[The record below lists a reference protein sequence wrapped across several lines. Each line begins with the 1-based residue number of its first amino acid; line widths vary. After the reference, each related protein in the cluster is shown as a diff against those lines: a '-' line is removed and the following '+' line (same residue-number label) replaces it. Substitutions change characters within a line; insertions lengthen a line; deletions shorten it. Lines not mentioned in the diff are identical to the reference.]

1 MWLRAQVWVSLI
13 VLVLTA
19 YTYTSALAVP
29 ATPSPLS
36 SPLRGEA
43 NGALSSPL
51 GGEAKGA
58 LPSPLGGEG
67 KGEEAEIPG
76 KDGAP
81 MVLVPA
87 GPFPM
92 GVPPGARDG
101 GRDEYPRHEVF
112 LDAYYIDTFEVTN
125 GRYLEFMTNTG
136 HRPPKHP
143 NDPRQDLWQAG
154 LMPESI
160 ADRPVINVD
169 WYDAEAYCRWAGKR
183 LPTEA
188 EWAKAARGTD
198 DRRFPWGNVEPTHGH
213 VNFNQPWQG
222 EKTLMPV
229 GTYEAGKSPFGAYDM
244 AGNVWE
250 WVADWYDP
258 RYYEKSPAR
267 NPKGP
272 ETGTH
277 KALRGSG
284 WEVEAPLVRAFSRV
298 KSDPLN
304 RNYATGFRCARSLG
318 EGKGQR

>member
-1 MWLRAQVWVSLI
+1 MRPSIQMVRYATMAKFQLFRDKGGRMTSTQVSASLI
-13 VLVLTA
+13 FSIFLAGVANANTA
-19 YTYTSALAVP
+19 
-29 ATPSPLS
+29 ATQPT
-36 SPLRGEA
+36 EFV
-43 NGALSSPL
+43 
-51 GGEAKGA
+51 
-58 LPSPLGGEG
+58 
-67 KGEEAEIPG
+67 G

-92 GVPPGARDG
+92 GAPPGARDG

-112 LDAYYIDTFEVTN
+112 LDAYYIDKFEVTN
-125 GRYLEFMTNTG
+125 GRYLEFMKNTG
-136 HRPPKHP
+136 HRPPKHL

-213 VNFNQPWQG
+213 LNFNQPWQG

-304 RNYATGFRCARSLG
+304 RNYATGFRCARSADA
-318 EGKGQR
+318 K

>member
-1 MWLRAQVWVSLI
+1 
-13 VLVLTA
+13 
-19 YTYTSALAVP
+19 
-29 ATPSPLS
+29 
-36 SPLRGEA
+36 
-43 NGALSSPL
+43 
-51 GGEAKGA
+51 
-58 LPSPLGGEG
+58 
-67 KGEEAEIPG
+67 
-76 KDGAP
+76 

-112 LDAYYIDTFEVTN
+112 LDAYHIDTFEVTN

-304 RNYATGFRCARSLG
+304 RNHATGFRCARSADA
-318 EGKGQR
+318 K

>member
-1 MWLRAQVWVSLI
+1 MRPSIQMVRYATMAKFQLFRDKGGRMTSTQVSASLI
-13 VLVLTA
+13 FSIFLTGVA
-19 YTYTSALAVP
+19 NANTA
-29 ATPSPLS
+29 ATQPT
-36 SPLRGEA
+36 EFV
-43 NGALSSPL
+43 
-51 GGEAKGA
+51 
-58 LPSPLGGEG
+58 
-67 KGEEAEIPG
+67 G

-112 LDAYYIDTFEVTN
+112 LDAYYIDKFEVTN
-125 GRYLEFMTNTG
+125 GRYLEFMKNTG

-213 VNFNQPWQG
+213 LNFNQPWQG

-250 WVADWYDP
+250 WVADWYD
-258 RYYEKSPAR
+258 RLYYEKSPAR

-277 KALRGSG
+277 KTLRGSG

-304 RNYATGFRCARSLG
+304 RNHATGFRCARSADA
-318 EGKGQR
+318 K